1 MFFKLIKHAWL
12 KDLRAPGFYKNL
24 TVNIL
29 MGFMGLYFGAIF
41 LFLGFKLGEI
51 LESAHPTL
59 DPMQLFNGA
68 MLYIMLG
75 GLALRFFMQQLNTVS
90 LPSYQVL
97 PVKRRSLINFLLLK
111 PLFSV
116 TNYFLLLVVIPFAFM
131 LDKYNYDEITA
142 FRLVLTFTA
151 LIWFNSLMTSFLKR
165 QFSSGFLS
173 IVAVLV
179 VLGGIAALEFFQIF
193 SLFTISMTVF
203 NYIAL
208 NWIGLLIPVA
218 AIGVAYLLN
227 RWYFSSNYYVESFSK
242 QSNNGLGAKADLS
255 FLNRFGLIG
264 EIIAMELK
272 LILRHKRTK
281 SILYMSGFFLFYGLL
296 FYTNPMYADS
306 PGMLFFVA
314 VFITGLLMLMY
325 GQWVIS
331 WDSSHFD
338 GLMTKNI
345 SIHSYLN
352 ANYYMLIA
360 FNGLCF
366 ILTTPY
372 FFFGT
377 HILYNHVAAF
387 IFNCGVNSYLLLFT
401 ASFHTKRIDLS
412 KSSAMNYQGTTFK
425 SFLVIMP
432 IMFLPMILVSVIT
445 MFASINVALISLST
459 MGILGI
465 IFKKQMLQLCVDQFN
480 RRKYKLAEGFRQSE

>member
-24 TVNIL
+24 AVNIL

-59 DPMQLFNGA
+59 DPLQLFNGA
-68 MLYIMLG
+68 LLYIVIG
-75 GLALRFFMQQLNTVS
+75 GLALRFFMQQLNTVN

-97 PVKRRSLINFLLLK
+97 PVKRHSLINFLLLK

-116 TNYFLLLVVIPFAFM
+116 TNYFLMLVVIPFAFM
-131 LDKYNYDEITA
+131 IDKYNYDGATA
-142 FRLVLTFTA
+142 FRLVLAFVMI
-151 LIWFNSLMTSFLKR
+151 IWFNSLMASFLKR

-173 IVAVLV
+173 IIAVLAA
-179 VLGGIAALEFFQIF
+179 LGGIAALEYFKVF
-193 SLFTISMTVF
+193 SLFSISMSVF
-203 NYIAL
+203 SYIAL
-208 NWIGLLIPVA
+208 NWTGLLIPAA
-218 AIGVAYLLN
+218 AIGLAYLLN
-227 RWYFSSNYYVESFSK
+227 RWYFSRNYYIESFSK
-242 QSNNGLGAKADLS
+242 QTNNSIGAQANLS

-264 EIIAMELK
+264 EIIALELK

-296 FYTNPMYADS
+296 FYTNPIYAER
-306 PGMLFFVA
+306 PGMLFFAA
-314 VFITGLLMLMY
+314 VFLTGLLMLMY

-338 GLMTKNI
+338 ALMTKNI

-360 FNGLCF
+360 FNALCF
-366 ILTTPY
+366 ILTSPY

-377 HILYNHVAAF
+377 HILYNHIAAF
-387 IFNCGVNSYLLLFT
+387 LFNCGVNSFLLLYGAT
-401 ASFHTKRIDLS
+401 FHTKRIDLS

-445 MFASINVALISLST
+445 LFTSINVALISLST
-459 MGILGI
+459 LGILGI
-465 IFKKQMLQLCVDQFN
+465 IFKKPLLQVCVNQFN
-480 RRKYKLAEGFRQSE
+480 RRKYKLAEGFRQGE